1 MSIILLLLVLPDFIC
16 GKTNLTLYQFNAVL
30 VQDYYWL
37 YWNFSSST
45 ELISF
50 AVKVQTTGWIGFGI
64 SPNGQMPGSDVV
76 IGWVD
81 QYSVPVFHV
90 SGSAMG

>member
-1 MSIILLLLVLPDFIC
+1 MSFILLLLVLPGFVC
-16 GKTNLTLYQFNAVL
+16 GKTDLTLYQFNAVL

-37 YWNFSSST
+37 YWN
-45 ELISF
+45 LISF
-50 AVKVQTTGWIGFGI
+50 AVKVQTTGWIGFGFGL

-81 QYSVPVFHV
+81 QYSGPVFHV
-90 SGSAMG
+90 SGNPMS